1 MEKHRQTYSP
11 EFKLKA
17 VLESYQRDTTQEAVC
32 HKFGISSSMLH
43 RWRQHFQEHGA
54 DIFLDQR
61 NPKGRAISQGYE
73 PGTSPED
80 LTKIIGE
87 LTVQNEMLKK
97 PPGCWQESKSRA
109 VGGAGPSPL
118 RTQRPVC
125 EKPDRACL
133 PPGAWE
139 LVPTLETSGQRQAGG
154 GCHRAVA

>member
-1 MEKHRQTYSP
+1 MEKHRQTYTP

-17 VLESYQRDTTQEAVC
+17 VLESYQQDTTQEEVC
-32 HKFGISSSMLH
+32 RKFGISSSMLH

-61 NPKGRAISQGYE
+61 NPRGRATSQGYE

-97 PPGCWQESKSRA
+97 ASRLL
-109 VGGAGPSPL
+109 AG
-118 RTQRPVC
+118 
-125 EKPDRACL
+125 K
-133 PPGAWE
+133 
-139 LVPTLETSGQRQAGG
+139 
-154 GCHRAVA
+154 

>member
-1 MEKHRQTYSP
+1 MEKHRQTYTP

-17 VLESYQRDTTQEAVC
+17 VLESYQQDTTQEAMC

-54 DIFLDQR
+54 DIFLDPR
-61 NPKGRAISQGYE
+61 GRAISQGDE

-80 LTKIIGE
+80 LKKIIGQ
-87 LTVQNEMLKK
+87 LTVQNEILKK

-109 VGGAGPSPL
+109 GGGTGPSPL

-133 PPGAWE
+133 SPGAWK
-139 LVPTLETSGQRQAGG
+139 LVLALETSGQGQTGRGG
-154 GCHRAVA
+154 HRAVARGR